1 MNVLVFNSGSSSLKY
16 RLVDSTNGKDLC
28 KGRLERLGE
37 EHSHARHQW
46 LSGTGVRRE
55 QGEDYDS
62 LDHSAALQHIYQHL
76 ETLAEQENLPSPEA
90 IGHRVVHGG
99 DRFRRAVAIDQ
110 NVITEIEQL
119 APLAP
124 LHNPPA
130 LAVINQCRE
139 HFPQL
144 PQAAVFDT
152 AFHQRM
158 PAHARRYAVPDHWYR
173 DHRVQ
178 RYGFHG
184 ISHGYAARAAAQQLG
199 RPLEQ
204 LKLITLHLGNGASAA
219 AIKNGHSV
227 DTSMGMTPL
236 EGLVMGTRS
245 GDVDIAAALHVARE
259 EGLDLGQLEQ
269 ELRQCSGL
277 LGLCGSN
284 DVRDISSRS
293 DQGDAAAKLALAI
306 YAYRIRKYIGA
317 YIAVLGG
324 LDALVFTA
332 GVGENS
338 AAVRAMA
345 CTDMQN
351 LGISIDKA
359 RNRCPGLDGSKAI
372 HTPGAPVTILI
383 VRANEELE
391 IARQTMALLNAR

>member
-1 MNVLVFNSGSSSLKY
+1 LVFNSGSSSLKY
-16 RLVDSTNGKDLC
+16 RLVDSTTGKDLC
-28 KGRLERLGE
+28 SGRLERLGE
-37 EHSHARHQW
+37 ERSHARHQW
-46 LSGTGVRRE
+46 LTGTGIRRE
-55 QGEDYDS
+55 QSEDYDS
-62 LDHSAALQHIYQHL
+62 LDHSAALQYIYQHL

-99 DRFRRAVAIDQ
+99 DRFYRAVAIDQ
-110 NVITEIEQL
+110 KVIAEIEQL

-130 LAVINQCRE
+130 LAVINHCRE
-139 HFPQL
+139 YFPQL

-152 AFHQRM
+152 AFHHRM
-158 PAHARRYAVPDHWYR
+158 PAHARRYAVPGHWYPE
-173 DHRVQ
+173 HRVQ

-204 LKLITLHLGNGASAA
+204 LKLITLHLGNGASAS
-219 AIKNGHSV
+219 AIKHGHSV

-236 EGLVMGTRS
+236 EGLVMGTRC
-245 GDVDIAAALHVARE
+245 GDTDIAAALHVARE
-259 EGLDLGQLEQ
+259 EGLDLDQLER
-269 ELRQCSGL
+269 ELTHNSGL

-293 DQGDAAAKLALAI
+293 NRGDTSAKLALAV

-338 AAVRAMA
+338 PAIRAMA
-345 CTDMQN
+345 CADLQCF
-351 LGISIDKA
+351 GISIDSA

-372 HTPGAPVTILI
+372 HTAGSAVTILI

-391 IARQTMALLNAR
+391 IARQTMALLNTR